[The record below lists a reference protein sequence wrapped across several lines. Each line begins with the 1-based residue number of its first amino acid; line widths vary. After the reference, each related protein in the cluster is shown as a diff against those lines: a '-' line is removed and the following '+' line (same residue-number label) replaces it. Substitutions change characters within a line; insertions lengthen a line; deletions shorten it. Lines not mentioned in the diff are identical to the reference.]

1 VTAIVETDRPA
12 RPTRAERVA
21 ELNQLARTTPGVLSL
36 LTGALVLVSVLVGVL
51 TAVGVR
57 GRSAALDD
65 LTERS
70 GPLSVAAQ
78 DIYRALSDADVT
90 ATSAFL
96 SSGAESAELRNRYL
110 TDIAQAESAI
120 AVAVAAREPAEMSVG
135 DGPLDVL
142 STRLS
147 VYTGIIE
154 RARANN
160 LQGFPVGA
168 SDQQMASN
176 LMRTELLPAAE
187 DLFTAESAR
196 VAADQDRADG
206 FPVVEVVLGV
216 LALVILIIAQV
227 YLRRTTRRVFNVGLL
242 VATGAALVSLLW
254 VLIAVLGVSHN
265 VDQSR
270 EGSTRIGE
278 LTETR
283 IAALG
288 ARANET
294 LTLVARGSGGSFDED
309 FNRIFPGLK
318 GQLRDADL
326 TAAESAY
333 GDWEAVHA
341 DIREADKGGDYGRA
355 VELAV
360 GEDENGA
367 RAHFDAVD
375 GDLATALGESNDVF
389 TDEVSQASN
398 AVTGTV
404 IGVIVLAVLMAA
416 GSATGIWQ
424 RLKEYR

>member
-1 VTAIVETDRPA
+1 MVETDRPA

-21 ELNQLARTTPGVLSL
+21 ELNSLARTTPGVLTV
-36 LTGALVLVSVLVGVL
+36 LTGALVLVSILVGVL

-57 GRSAALDD
+57 GRSAALED
-65 LTERS
+65 LAQRS

-187 DLFTAESAR
+187 ELFAAESAR
-196 VAADQDRADG
+196 LAADQDRADG
-206 FPVVEVVLGV
+206 FPVVEVVLGIIA
-216 LALVILIIAQV
+216 LAILIITQV

-242 VATGAALVSLLW
+242 VATGAALVSVLW

-270 EGSTRIGE
+270 AGSERIGE

-283 IAALG
+283 IAALT

-294 LTLVARGSGGSFDED
+294 LTLVARGSGGAFNDEFDE
-309 FNRIFPGLK
+309 IFPGLESRL
-318 GQLRDADL
+318 GEAGLPDAE
-326 TAAESAY
+326 TAWAK
-333 GDWEAVHA
+333 WKQVH
-341 DIREADKGGDYGRA
+341 DELREADDGGDYGRA
-355 VELAV
+355 VDLAV
-360 GEDENGA
+360 GEDANGA
-367 RAHFDAVD
+367 RTHFDAVD
-375 GDLATALGESNDVF
+375 EDLGTALGESNTVF
-389 TDEVSQASN
+389 TDEISQASN

-404 IGVIVLAVLMAA
+404 IGVIVLAVLMAV